1 MIVQVGIFTWC
12 SIVMICCWL
21 MERPR
26 RAFLTWMLDG
36 SKQVAAA
43 IYGKFYNIL
52 QTVYFTAYLV
62 QPQEMEDPC
71 VFYLM
76 LIITDCFFTT
86 FLCWGANS
94 LMRPILLRNFG
105 IDIGD
110 YGDDQAKEQAP
121 TPRTGGCE
129 PPLNWQGKVKS
140 YLEQLAT
147 WIAIVAVV
155 RFIVSLIL
163 LACHQPFYELVEAM
177 FMHMELKDPSLRLI
191 FSVLIFPAVADA
203 FQICVQDYFLKKGA
217 EPEKGSA
224 DCKETAA
231 PLAEAC

>member
-1 MIVQVGIFTWC
+1 MIVQVGIFVWC
-12 SIVMICCWL
+12 SIVMIICWL
-21 MERPR
+21 TERPR
-26 RAFLTWMLDG
+26 RAFLTWALDG

-43 IYGKFYNIL
+43 VYGKFYNIL
-52 QTVYFTAYLV
+52 QTVYFAHYLV
-62 QPQEMEDPC
+62 QPDAMEDPC

-94 LMRPILLRNFG
+94 IMRPILLKHFG

-110 YGDDQAKEQAP
+110 YGDDQDKDQP
-121 TPRTGGCE
+121 STRTGGCE
-129 PPLNWQGKVKS
+129 PPLNWQSQVKA
-140 YLEQLAT
+140 YLEQLAA
-147 WIAIVAVV
+147 WLAIVAVV
-155 RFIVSLIL
+155 RFVVSLIL
-163 LACHQPFYELVEAM
+163 LAFHVPFYQMVEAL

-203 FQICVQDYFLKKGA
+203 FQIIVQDYFLKKKRV

-224 DCKETAA
+224 DCKE